1 MRNEMTGKNIIDY
14 YIKSRFVEHCGID
27 FEENS
32 QDGSITTITEVM
44 PMHMNGAGHV
54 HGGMLFTIADTTG
67 GANARR
73 YTDHL
78 VTLDSDFHFLTS
90 NTTRYLYGTAEL
102 IRNGRAV
109 IVMKVYIK
117 DDNGETFAEGTFTY
131 YKL

>member
-1 MRNEMTGKNIIDY
+1 MGNEMIGKNILDY
-14 YIKSRFVEHCGID
+14 YIRSRFVEHCGIE
-27 FEENS
+27 FEEK
-32 QDGSITTITEVM
+32 QDGSIITITEVM
-44 PMHMNGAGHV
+44 PMHLNGSGHI

-73 YTDHL
+73 YSDHL
-78 VTLDSDFHFLTS
+78 TTLDSDFHFLTS
-90 NTTRYLYGTAEL
+90 NTTRYLYGSAEL
-102 IRNGRAV
+102 IRNGGAI